1 MKGRRWKKIYRE
13 NTRSR
18 EFPSYLL
25 FVVDFFF
32 TAVFSIFVVI
42 AHIYLCITVLF
53 LFPSR
58 LFFSHFKSISII
70 LSGAHNQ
77 SLCIKFIPFVGCI
90 LLKLLVCLECV
101 SSFPDVCVFFSSLL
115 ILHYYCYYFELLFGL
130 QFQRLHFMNFQL
142 RCYFILIPHFACSLA
157 FLGYSVISFIV

>member
-101 SSFPDVCVFFSSLL
+101 SSFPDVCVFFRLFSFCTIIVIILSFYLVCNFSDCILWISSWDV
-115 ILHYYCYYFELLFGL
+115 ILF
-130 QFQRLHFMNFQL
+130 
-142 RCYFILIPHFACSLA
+142 
-157 FLGYSVISFIV
+157 